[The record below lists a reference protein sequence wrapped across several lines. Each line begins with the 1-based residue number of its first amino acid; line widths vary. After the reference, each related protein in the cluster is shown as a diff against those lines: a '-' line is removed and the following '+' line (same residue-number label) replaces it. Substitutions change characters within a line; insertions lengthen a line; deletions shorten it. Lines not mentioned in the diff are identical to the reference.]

1 MWENELFALDEEFQT
16 AVVAKN
22 KNDEVIAH
30 AKAIKT
36 QSKLFARRAASEK
49 ALADVLPAE
58 IEQGDAWHVL
68 SAGDVDS
75 LSYLAHILKTQNL
88 DYCAFSTW
96 CMAIPDVE
104 QLKKWCETGKIKRLD
119 GYVGEIFPNQYG
131 EEYEELQKVI
141 ASTGGRVCVF
151 KNHSKIFLCRS
162 GEKYWVVES
171 SANINTNPRAENAV
185 VTGSKEL
192 FLHHKAYFDGIKSFD
207 KNPRFIKIAP

>member
-1 MWENELFALDEEFQT
+1 MWENELFALDEEFQS
-16 AVVAKN
+16 AVAAKAKHEISVAK
-22 KNDEVIAH
+22 
-30 AKAIKT
+30 AKAVKT
-36 QSKLFARRAASEK
+36 QNRLFARRASSEK
-49 ALADVLPAE
+49 ALADILPAE
-58 IEQGDAWHVL
+58 VEQGDSWHVL

-75 LSYLAHILKTQNL
+75 LSYLAHILKTQTL

-96 CMAIPDVE
+96 CMAIQDVK
-104 QLKKWCETGKIKRLD
+104 QLQEWCQAGKIKRLD

-141 ASTGGRVCVF
+141 AATGGRVCVF
-151 KNHSKIFLCRS
+151 KNHSKIFLCKN

-192 FLHHKAYFDGIKSFD
+192 FLHHKEYFDGIKSFD